1 MERMQT
7 VENSLNHDQVENFHE
22 LIFTNNLFAAKDYP
36 YQNLKDIIRD
46 KDLVLLNGNKDPSVV
61 IMNRIDYNTMTLK
74 MIDNGIKYKIHEE
87 TADNTLKYLKTFL
100 EFLYRNIS
108 DYQN

>member
-1 MERMQT
+1 MEIKI
-7 VENSLNHDQVENFHE
+7 L
-22 LIFTNNLFAAKDYP
+22 
-36 YQNLKDIIRD
+36 
-46 KDLVLLNGNKDPSVV
+46 VV